1 MMMAAYNQREE
12 VCSRRM
18 PIYEFYCGG
27 CHRVDSFLSRSIATR
42 KSPECPRCHQPIAT
56 RLVSSFAVSKGR
68 KEEAVGGAEGDM
80 PDVDEAKLMRL
91 MEEMGPEAENI
102 NEDDPR
108 QAARMMRRLFDATG
122 MPVGAGMEEAMRRME
137 AGEDPEKVE
146 QDLGDV
152 LEQDPFAPGAAT
164 DGGARSA
171 RGRRRLLPPTID
183 PTLYEM

>member
-1 MMMAAYNQREE
+1 
-12 VCSRRM
+12 M

-27 CHRVDSFLSRSIATR
+27 CHRIYSFLSRSINTQGR
-42 KSPECPRCHQPIAT
+42 PECPRCRQPIAT

-68 KEEAVGGAEGDM
+68 KEESAAGGEGDM
-80 PDVDEAKLMRL
+80 PDIDEAKLMRL

-102 NEDDPR
+102 SEEDPR
-108 QAARMMRRLFDATG
+108 QAAHMMRRLFDATG
-122 MPVGAGMEEAMRRME
+122 MPISAGMEEAMRRME

-152 LEQDPFAPGAAT
+152 LEEDPFTAGQAPAGKAS
-164 DGGARSA
+164 G
-171 RGRRRLLPPTID
+171 RGLRRLLPPTVD